1 MTPLTVANG
10 IFLALGGLAL
20 VYFLGQL
27 LSMVVVAWVDSLP
40 EPEPSKETVELL
52 NALAAISA
60 RADKQYRAIVD
71 AKTLGQ
77 LEVEASE
84 SWRKRN

>member
-10 IFLALGGLAL
+10 ILLALGGLAL

-40 EPEPSKETVELL
+40 EPELSKESVEFL

-60 RADKQYRAIVD
+60 RADKHRRAVED
-71 AKTLGQ
+71 EVAQ
-77 LEVEASE
+77 LTAAE
-84 SWRKRN
+84 WRRR

>member
-10 IFLALGGLAL
+10 ILLALGGLAL

-40 EPEPSKETVELL
+40 EPEPSKEDVEFF
-52 NALAAISA
+52 NALDAISA
-60 RADKQYRAIVD
+60 RADKHCRAIED
-71 AKTLGQ
+71 
-77 LEVEASE
+77 EAAQQTAAE
-84 SWRKRN
+84 WRRR

>member
-10 IFLALGGLAL
+10 ILLALGGLAL

-40 EPEPSKETVELL
+40 EPPEPQM
-52 NALAAISA
+52 N
-60 RADKQYRAIVD
+60 
-71 AKTLGQ
+71 G
-77 LEVEASE
+77 
-84 SWRKRN
+84 

>member
-10 IFLALGGLAL
+10 ILLALGGLAL

-60 RADKQYRAIVD
+60 RADKHRRAVED
-71 AKTLGQ
+71 EVAQ
-77 LEVEASE
+77 LTAAE
-84 SWRKRN
+84 WRRR

>member
-10 IFLALGGLAL
+10 ILLALGGLAL
-20 VYFLGQL
+20 VYFIGQL
-27 LSMVVVAWVDSLP
+27 LSMAVVAWVDSLP

-60 RADKQYRAIVD
+60 RADKHRRAVED
-71 AKTLGQ
+71 EVAQ
-77 LEVEASE
+77 LTAAE
-84 SWRKRN
+84 WRRR